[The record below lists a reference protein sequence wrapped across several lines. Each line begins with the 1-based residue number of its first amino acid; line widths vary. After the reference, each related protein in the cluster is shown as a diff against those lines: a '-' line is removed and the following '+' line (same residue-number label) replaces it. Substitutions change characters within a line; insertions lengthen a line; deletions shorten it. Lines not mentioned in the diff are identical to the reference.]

1 MSDEVKATLATI
13 IERWGFP
20 VLVAVA
26 CGWMLRQ
33 DVLLPLVQAHTKF
46 LEQLGDTQKDI
57 SKALGEQT
65 RLLYALQP
73 RSGES
78 GYVSSATSTDA
89 ETKN

>member
-78 GYVSSATSTDA
+78 GYVSSANSTDA